1 MQSRS
6 VGTNIHI
13 HVHLEGWISL
23 CNLIATFCIMSS
35 LTHTRS
41 IYQVGINYRMF
52 RNNTTLHL
60 DRFLWRIMFLLK
72 GTYFI
77 LGYYLCE
84 DGSTKSNE
92 PFQKPN
98 HHTSVWWKISHAA
111 ANQNS
116 NFKQLH
122 LMFSQLISPQG
133 VPKHTRLV
141 TILVTCDKLRVNSS

>member
-1 MQSRS
+1 MWCIHSCINLRIGNYGISTNNGDDDNKKWWWGMQSRS

-13 HVHLEGWISL
+13 HVHLEGWIFL

-60 DRFLWRIMFLLK
+60 DRFLWGITFLLK

-116 NFKQLH
+116 
-122 LMFSQLISPQG
+122 
-133 VPKHTRLV
+133 
-141 TILVTCDKLRVNSS
+141 KL